1 MGWIDELLEHEMK
14 QLKSVDK
21 PQESGRGRIRGRT
34 ASGKPNPI
42 DVHVGGRLRERR
54 TLLGM
59 SQTALAEAIGLT
71 FQQVQKYESGAN
83 RMGASRLFEMATVLD
98 VDIEYFFDGMSDDV
112 AKSSPR
118 QIMNR
123 DTDPD
128 VSEERNPM
136 LRRETLELVR
146 AFYRFPT
153 TEMREQF
160 TNLTQLLSA
169 DEAEAEAK
177 KGKRKPRA
185 KRT

>member
-1 MGWIDELLEHEMK
+1 MK
-14 QLKSVDK
+14 NKKSAEKVVA
-21 PQESGRGRIRGRT
+21 ETGRGRIRGRT
-34 ASGKPNPI
+34 ASGKPNPV

-59 SQTALAEAIGLT
+59 SQTSLADSIGLT

-98 VDIEYFFDGMSDDV
+98 TDISYFFEGMSDDV
-112 AKSSPR
+112 AASSPR
-118 QIMNR
+118 QIMDR
-123 DTDPD
+123 ETDPE
-128 VSEERNPM
+128 VEETRNPM

-146 AFYRFPT
+146 AFYKFPT

-169 DEAEAEAK
+169 EEKALKAAK
-177 KGKRKPRA
+177 TKRKSKAA
-185 KRT
+185 KA

>member
-1 MGWIDELLEHEMK
+1 MNVKKAKET
-14 QLKSVDK
+14 
-21 PQESGRGRIRGRT
+21 PAQETGRGRIRGRT
-34 ASGKPNPI
+34 ASGKPNPV

-83 RMGASRLFEMATVLD
+83 RMGASRLFEMSTVLD
-98 VDIEYFFDGMSDDV
+98 VDISYFFEGMSDDV

-123 DTDPD
+123 ETDPD
-128 VSEERNPM
+128 VSESRNPM

-169 DEAEAEAK
+169 EEKAEAAGEDGGK
-177 KGKRKPRA
+177 KRRGRPKRS
-185 KRT
+185 